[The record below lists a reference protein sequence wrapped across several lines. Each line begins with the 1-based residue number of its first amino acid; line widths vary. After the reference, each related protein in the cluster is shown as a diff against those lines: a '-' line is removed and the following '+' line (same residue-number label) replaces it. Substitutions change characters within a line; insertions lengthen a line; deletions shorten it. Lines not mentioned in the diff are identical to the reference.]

1 MRLLVPTVTI
11 FFSNKSL
18 DVSSNETEN
27 RLKIVHSETE
37 SWGLERAGSDEVFL
51 HREQIQLTKAMR
63 PLMEST
69 SFHVL
74 VCSGCCNKIPQTR
87 GLLSWRH

>member
-63 PLMEST
+63 PQWKAPPSM
-69 SFHVL
+69 
-74 VCSGCCNKIPQTR
+74 
-87 GLLSWRH
+87 SWSVQAAVTKCRRLGGF